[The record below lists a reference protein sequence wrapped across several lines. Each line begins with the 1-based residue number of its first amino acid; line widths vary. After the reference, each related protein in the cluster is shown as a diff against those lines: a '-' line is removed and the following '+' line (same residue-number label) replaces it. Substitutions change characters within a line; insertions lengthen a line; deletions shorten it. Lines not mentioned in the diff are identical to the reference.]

1 MKVAIL
7 NTYPHGGAG
16 TAAFRLAEAL
26 NSAAHEAIMLT
37 RQPGNSP
44 LIQSVKN
51 SLQNRLPFLAE
62 RLSFLPFERDKSVRF
77 SFSPANFGLDLSKNS
92 IVKQA
97 DVIHLHWIN
106 QGFISIEQ
114 LEKLANLNKP
124 IVWTMHDM
132 WPFTGGCHYSGDC
145 LNFKTGCG
153 NCPYL
158 KSPSATDLSARIIA
172 RKKKYWPKNI
182 RFVTCSNWLAGVAR
196 SSELLKNQSI
206 QAIPNPI
213 DTHFWKPF
221 SSEERAA
228 ERAKLGISPDK
239 KVLLFVAM
247 NTQETRKGWAYLKT
261 ALDILNTQLV
271 DNQLEIL
278 ILGKAPAENLAA
290 LPFPTRPLG
299 LISDP
304 AEMRRFYGIADV
316 FVIPSLE
323 DNLPNTVMESLA
335 CGTPVAGFYT
345 GGIPEMVGHLSEG
358 FIAPPRDSKQLAD
371 GINWVISDNNRLE
384 KLRINCVKKV
394 ADNYSYE
401 KVAQQYLRVYQS
413 V

>member
-1 MKVAIL
+1 MKVVIL

-16 TAAFRLAEAL
+16 MAAFRLTEAL
-26 NSAAHEAIMLT
+26 NSVGHEATMLT
-37 RQPGNSP
+37 RQPGSSP

-51 SLQNRLPFLAE
+51 SWRNKFPFLAE

-77 SFSPANFGLDLSKNS
+77 SFSPANFGIDLSQNS
-92 IVKQA
+92 IVQQA
-97 DVIHLHWIN
+97 DIIHLHWIN
-106 QGFISIEQ
+106 QGFISISQ
-114 LEKLANLNKP
+114 IEKLAKLNKP

-145 LNFKTGCG
+145 INYKTGCG

-158 KSPSATDLSARIIA
+158 NKPSATDLSARIISG
-172 RKKKYWPKNI
+172 KKKHWPKNI

-196 SSELLKNQSI
+196 SSELLKNASI

-213 DTHFWKPF
+213 DTQFWKPL
-221 SSEERAA
+221 SPEERAA
-228 ERAKLGISPDK
+228 ERARLGIAPDK

-247 NTQETRKGWAYLKT
+247 NVHETRKGWAYL
-261 ALDILNTQLV
+261 AASLEILKTQLV
-271 DNQLEIL
+271 DNQLKIL
-278 ILGKAPAENLAA
+278 VLGKAPAENLAA

-299 LISDP
+299 LISAP

-335 CGTPVAGFYT
+335 CGTPVAGFAT

-358 FIAPPRDSKQLAD
+358 FIAPQRDSTQLAD
-371 GINWVISDNNRLE
+371 GIQWIISDNERLNS
-384 KLRINCVKKV
+384 LRKNCIQKV

-401 KVAQQYLRVYQS
+401 KVAKQYLQVYQS